1 MSVCSLCSCMFCIIS
16 SHIVMMSHEYD
27 FQLYPLCLLKFTV
40 WFSQSISPSPAV
52 FFNVAAVNS
61 VHADNFPDVG
71 RKLNATAALKCLCF
85 HLHLSQNLCS
95 LWHIT
100 HLFLDKSI
108 SLFMILQWSFEILFH
123 LWKMPVLLQY
133 CRSSPPEQICSSSVA
148 AQSKILLFF
157 MHFEIGY
164 STTVIKM
171 VRICH
176 EL

>member
-1 MSVCSLCSCMFCIIS
+1 MIFSFTLCVYWDLQCDFPKVSL
-16 SHIVMMSHEYD
+16 HL
-27 FQLYPLCLLKFTV
+27 QT
-40 WFSQSISPSPAV
+40 

-61 VHADNFPDVG
+61 VHADNFTDVG
-71 RKLNATAALKCLCF
+71 HKLSATAALKCLCF
-85 HLHLSQNLCS
+85 HLWLSQNLCG

-108 SLFMILQWSFEILFH
+108 SLFRILQRSFEILFH
-123 LWKMPVLLQY
+123 LWKMAVLLQY

-157 MHFEIGY
+157 MHFGIRY

-171 VRICH
+171 VRNFDIH
-176 EL
+176 DFIFWKLSLIKIHH